1 MKKTSAS
8 QGQSTL
14 SSYFSNTPTKGGT
27 SSKTAGKRRVA
38 DTFVDLTLNEDQ
50 SVERVAKKR
59 KDSTNPTTTEEET
72 ILFVP
77 DLSNPLHEGCTF
89 NSAGPSRLK
98 TPPPR
103 SSKIS
108 CNSVEKYRFIGSPAT
123 QDGTTDTHPETPEE
137 KRARKAR
144 REAFKRKLLEDN
156 STFSKRAAR
165 RSPEPLPKSGA
176 RDYNN
181 LEGDLRVESDLEG
194 DDVEE
199 NLLPKSISSKK
210 FPFGADT
217 QTAKASASSGKRKE
231 KEELGPSG
239 LPYTPLERQ
248 V

>member
-14 SSYFSNTPTKGGT
+14 SSYFSNTPAKGGT
-27 SSKTAGKRRVA
+27 GSKPAGKRRAA
-38 DTFVDLTLNEDQ
+38 DSFVDLTLDEIQ
-50 SVERVAKKR
+50 TVEPATKKR

-72 ILFVP
+72 IVFVP
-77 DLSNPLHEGCTF
+77 DLTNPLHEGFTF
-89 NSAGPSRLK
+89 SPAGPSRLK

-108 CNSVEKYRFIGSPAT
+108 CNSVEKYRFIGSPTT
-123 QDGTTDTHPETPEE
+123 QDSTDTHPETPEE
-137 KRARKAR
+137 KRVKKAR
-144 REAFKRKLLEDN
+144 RETFKRKLLEDN
-156 STFSKRAAR
+156 NTFSRRAAR
-165 RSPEPLPKSGA
+165 RSPEPLPKAGA
-176 RDYNN
+176 RDDDK
-181 LEGDLRVESDLEG
+181 LEGELRVESELEG

-210 FPFGADT
+210 FPFGADS